1 LDERAS
7 FAAQRG
13 KDKVKVKTQFKMV
26 AGGATGYKIMGIFS
40 VETLPDEP
48 YVLLRIE
55 GDEPVVRCLEYTPGP
70 AYPCTK
76 DFSTRAKAEAFV
88 EKLVAACRKLKQD
101 WESVEIPAS
110 REIEI

>member
-1 LDERAS
+1 M
-7 FAAQRG
+7 
-13 KDKVKVKTQFKMV
+13 KVKTQFKMV

-55 GDEPVVRCLEYTPGP
+55 GDEPVVRSLEYTPGP

-76 DFSTRAKAEAFV
+76 EFSTKVKAEDFV

-101 WESVEIPAS
+101 WESMGIPAS